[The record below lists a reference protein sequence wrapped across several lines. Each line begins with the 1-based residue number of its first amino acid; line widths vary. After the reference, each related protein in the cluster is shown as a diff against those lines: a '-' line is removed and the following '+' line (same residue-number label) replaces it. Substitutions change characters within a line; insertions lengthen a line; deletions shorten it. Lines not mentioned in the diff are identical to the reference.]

1 MGSGIQGQRSLRV
14 KAGGSSRRL
23 FNIAHVRC
31 WSLEPG
37 TEEDGGEQDVRE
49 QTGGG
54 CGPELAGGGGRLG
67 RKLK

>member
-1 MGSGIQGQRSLRV
+1 M

-23 FNIAHVRC
+23 LNITHVRY

-37 TEEDGGEQDVRE
+37 TEEDGVEQDVRE

-54 CGPELAGGGGRLG
+54 CGPEPGRGWGVLG